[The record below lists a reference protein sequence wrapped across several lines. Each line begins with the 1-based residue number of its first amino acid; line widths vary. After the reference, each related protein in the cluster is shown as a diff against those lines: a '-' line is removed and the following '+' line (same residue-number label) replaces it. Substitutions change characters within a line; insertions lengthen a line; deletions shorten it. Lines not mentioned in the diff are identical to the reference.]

1 MAALLGL
8 VLGALL
14 GAAQYYLL
22 STYLGLDPSARPEYA
37 ALFAGGPVVLG
48 LVVGVLAALLCRR
61 RRPGAPAADD
71 DSADAAEPEHA
82 SALRLLALLQ
92 EEGRLIDFLTEDVGP
107 YSDEQVGA
115 ATRSIHESCAK
126 ALREAVSLE
135 PILAGAEDADVTVEP
150 GFDPAAIRLT
160 GNVSGEPPFTGVLRH
175 PGWRATTVT
184 LPSRAGIDPHVVAAA
199 EVEIA

>member
-1 MAALLGL
+1 MAVLIGL

-14 GAAQYYLL
+14 GAAEYYLL
-22 STYLGLDPSARPEYA
+22 TTSLAVDLVARPEYA
-37 ALFAGGPVVLG
+37 ALVAGGPVVLG
-48 LVVGVLAALLCRR
+48 LIVGLLAGRR
-61 RRPGAPAADD
+61 GAGTAAPGGEQPAEP
-71 DSADAAEPEHA
+71 AEPEHA

-126 ALREAVSLE
+126 ALRDAVALE
-135 PILAGAEDADVTVEP
+135 PILTGEEDTDVTVEA
-150 GFDPAAIRLT
+150 GFDPAAVRLT
-160 GNVSGEPPFTGVLRH
+160 GNVSGEPPFNGVLRH
-175 PGWRATTVT
+175 TGWRVT
-184 LPSRAGIDPHVVAAA
+184 AVNLPARAGVDPHVVAAA

>member
-14 GAAQYYLL
+14 GAGQYHLL
-22 STYLGLDPSARPEYA
+22 TTVLGVDLTATPEYA
-37 ALFAGGPVVLG
+37 ALFAAGPAAIG
-48 LVVGVLAALLCRR
+48 LVVGLLAGRG
-61 RRPGAPAADD
+61 GAQATPAAEDD
-71 DSADAAEPEHA
+71 ETPAEAEHA

-126 ALREAVSLE
+126 ALRDAFALE
-135 PILAGAEDADVTVEP
+135 PIMAGEEDADVTIEP
-150 GFDPAAIRLT
+150 GFDPAAVRLT
-160 GNVSGEPPFTGVLRH
+160 GNVSGEPPFSGVLRH
-175 PGWRATTVT
+175 AGWRVTSVT
-184 LPSRAGIDPHVVAAA
+184 LPARAGVDPHVLAAA

>member
-1 MAALLGL
+1 MVALIGL

-14 GAAQYYLL
+14 GAGQYYLL
-22 STYLGLDPSARPEYA
+22 TTVLGVDLTARPEYA
-37 ALFAGGPVVLG
+37 ALFAAGPAAIG
-48 LVVGVLAALLCRR
+48 LVMGLLAGRGGSAAAT
-61 RRPGAPAADD
+61 PSAAADETP
-71 DSADAAEPEHA
+71 AEPEHA

-126 ALREAVSLE
+126 ALRDAFALE
-135 PILAGAEDADVTVEP
+135 PIMSGEEEADVTVEP
-150 GFDPAAIRLT
+150 GFDPAAVRLT
-160 GNVSGEPPFTGVLRH
+160 GNVSGEPPFSGVLRH
-175 PGWRATTVT
+175 AGWRVTSVT
-184 LPSRAGIDPHVVAAA
+184 LPARAGIDPHVLAAA